1 MRLRHIEVFHAVY
14 TTGSITSAARML
26 YVSQPSVSKVLAH
39 AESQLGFA
47 LFERNRG
54 KLTPTAEADMLFD
67 EVDKIYRQ
75 LFTVRRKAENIRQH
89 RAGVVDIAVT
99 PALGFERVPDTIA
112 RFRQTHP
119 DVQFKLQT
127 LHNEAALQSLLE
139 SRCSLL
145 MLYSSPAM
153 PGVAEIDLGE
163 SEMVLLYPRSQY
175 PDMPPRIPLSALA
188 SMELIDIWDSGP
200 LGALIWQQLAEAGIE
215 VTSSLQV
222 DTYYIA
228 ANLVRKGM
236 GCCTIDKYT
245 ASANLSPDLAMVAFD
260 PPLTFTIKGLH
271 LQDTP
276 LPRVCQDFIAFFQR
290 ETARI
295 AGDHQP

>member
-99 PALGFERVPDTIA
+99 PALG
-112 RFRQTHP
+112 
-119 DVQFKLQT
+119 LSGYQT
-127 LHNEAALQSLLE
+127 LLPGFAKLI
-139 SRCSLL
+139 L
-145 MLYSSPAM
+145 M
-153 PGVAEIDLGE
+153 
-163 SEMVLLYPRSQY
+163 
-175 PDMPPRIPLSALA
+175 
-188 SMELIDIWDSGP
+188 
-200 LGALIWQQLAEAGIE
+200 
-215 VTSSLQV
+215 SSLSC
-222 DTYYIA
+222 
-228 ANLVRKGM
+228 KP
-236 GCCTIDKYT
+236 CTMRLHY
-245 ASANLSPDLAMVAFD
+245 SPYWKVVV
-260 PPLTFTIKGLH
+260 H
-271 LQDTP
+271 Y
-276 LPRVCQDFIAFFQR
+276 
-290 ETARI
+290 
-295 AGDHQP
+295 